1 MDISAN
7 FIGGFV
13 AVAGLLTTW
22 AWNIYMNSQ
31 KSYDGLKEHLEEYI
45 KACDEDKERKIKEAT
60 GACLNKQRD
69 LQSEI
74 TNHKEN
80 YLLEVG
86 KLRQEFEEKVQKI
99 RQETL
104 TELAT
109 RRLIDDN
116 VIPLREELKS
126 LKNDTKAI
134 MQGLA
139 RIEGALN
146 VADRRRDD
154 NQ

>member
-22 AWNIYMNSQ
+22 AWNIYINSQ
-31 KSYDGLKEHLEEYI
+31 KSYDGLKEHLEECI
-45 KACDEDKERKIKEAT
+45 RACDEDKERKIKEAT
-60 GACLNKQRD
+60 SACLNKQRD

-86 KLRQEFEEKVQKI
+86 KLRQDFEEKVQKI
-99 RQETL
+99 RQDTL

-146 VADRRRDD
+146 VADRRKDE
-154 NQ
+154 NS